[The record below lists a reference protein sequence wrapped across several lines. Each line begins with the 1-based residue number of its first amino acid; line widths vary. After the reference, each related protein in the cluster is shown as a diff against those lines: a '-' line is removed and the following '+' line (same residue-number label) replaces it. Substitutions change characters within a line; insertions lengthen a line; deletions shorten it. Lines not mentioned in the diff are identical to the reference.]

1 MSEIQTKLEA
11 LKDAKYK
18 LLLIVGQ
25 PGTGK
30 SKLIHQYSEDTGTPI
45 LDLNPIFG
53 EEVPEGSDSQY
64 INDFMGKYLSTYK
77 PEVLLLDNKRVLYS
91 KNSKIDLLSF
101 LKEIATTKTVIAT
114 WNGMVEDGQLVH
126 IRSKADTNLAYP
138 IDSLE
143 CEYILC
149 K

>member
-1 MSEIQTKLEA
+1 MSEMQAKMEA
-11 LKDAKYK
+11 VKDAKHK
-18 LLLIVGQ
+18 LILIVGQ

-30 SKLIHQYSEDTGTPI
+30 SKLIHQYSAETGTPI

-64 INDFMGKYLSTYK
+64 IKNFMNQYLATYK
-77 PEVLLLDNKRVLYS
+77 QEVLLLDNKRVLYS
-91 KNSKIDLLSF
+91 KNSQIDLLEF
-101 LKEIATTKTVIAT
+101 LKEISTTKTVIAT
-114 WNGMVEDGQLVH
+114 WNGMVEDGKLIH
-126 IRSKADTNLAYP
+126 IRSKADTNLSYP
-138 IDSLE
+138 IESLE

>member
-11 LKDAKYK
+11 LRDAKYK

-64 INDFMGKYLSTYK
+64 INDFMGQYLATYK
-77 PEVLLLDNKRVLYS
+77 PEILLLDNKRVLYS

-101 LKEIATTKTVIAT
+101 LKEIATKKTVVAT

-126 IRSKADTNLAYP
+126 IRSKAYTNLAYP

>member
-1 MSEIQTKLEA
+1 MSVIQTKLEA
-11 LKDAKYK
+11 LKDAPHK

-30 SKLIHQYSEDTGTPI
+30 SKLIHQYSDETGYPI

-64 INDFMGKYLSTYK
+64 IQNFLDQFLSTYK

-101 LKEIATTKTVIAT
+101 LKEISKTKTVIAT
-114 WNGMVEDGQLVH
+114 WNGMIQDGNLIH
-126 IRSKADTNLAYP
+126 IRSKVDEDLSYP
-138 IDSLE
+138 VDSLE

-149 K
+149 E